1 MSNEIQKVEYIK
13 DRIFTIRGQ
22 KVMIDRDLAELYEV
36 ETKRLNEAVKRN
48 IERFPAD
55 FMFQLNDD
63 EQNELVANCDRF
75 KTLKHSSSNAYAF
88 TEHGVA
94 MLSSVLKSKKAIEVN
109 IQVVRAFIALRQYAM
124 LQTSKSQEIEEVKK
138 MLLLHI
144 ENTDNKFSQHD
155 KAINQIINVLN
166 NLIEKPRETK
176 KIGFNT
182 DN

>member
-1 MSNEIQKVEYIK
+1 MSTKLIAIENK
-13 DRIFTIRGQ
+13 IFAIRGQ

-48 IERFPAD
+48 IERFPSD
-55 FMFQLNDD
+55 FMFQLSND

-94 MLSSVLKSKKAIEVN
+94 MLSSVLKSKKAVEIN
-109 IQVVRAFIALRQYAM
+109 IQIIRAFISLRKYAM
-124 LQTSKSQEIEEVKK
+124 LQSSKTQEIEEVKK
-138 MLLLHI
+138 MLLLHV
-144 ENTDNKFSQHD
+144 ENTNNKLSQHD

-182 DN
+182 N